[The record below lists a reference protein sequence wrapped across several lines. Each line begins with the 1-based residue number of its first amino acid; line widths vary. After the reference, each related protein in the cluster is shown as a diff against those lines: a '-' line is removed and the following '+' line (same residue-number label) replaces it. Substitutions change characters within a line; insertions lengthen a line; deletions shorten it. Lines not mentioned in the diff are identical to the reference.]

1 MSASPND
8 SVEIQQLLY
17 SCSVC
22 DLLLETQYLTT
33 T

>member
-8 SVEIQQLLY
+8 LVEIQQLLY
-17 SCSVC
+17 SVC
-22 DLLLETQYLTT
+22 DLLLETQYQTT

>member
-17 SCSVC
+17 SVC
-22 DLLLETQYLTT
+22 DLLFETQYQTNR
-33 T
+33 

>member
-8 SVEIQQLLY
+8 LVEIQQLLY
-17 SCSVC
+17 SEC
-22 DLLLETQYLTT
+22 DLLWETQYQTT